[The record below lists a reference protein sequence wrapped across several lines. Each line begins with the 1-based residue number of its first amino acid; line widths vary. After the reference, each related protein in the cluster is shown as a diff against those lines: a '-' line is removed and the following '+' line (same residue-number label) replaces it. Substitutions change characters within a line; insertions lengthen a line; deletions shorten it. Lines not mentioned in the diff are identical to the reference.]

1 MPGSLDAYDLSEAVD
16 YHYGRFPPTELDLA
30 RLIEPLARA
39 QDAISRYD
47 QMLVSL
53 PNSELLLA
61 PLRQNEAVISSRMEG
76 TISTVDEVMIYQA
89 DNEDAATASPAR
101 HDVVE
106 VALYSAVLRRAQEAV
121 AAGQPIGEALIKT
134 AHRILL
140 SYGRGASKSPGQ
152 YKTEQNY
159 IGDDRRKIIHFKPI
173 NPLQLQPAM
182 EALLRFIDEKPM
194 LHLFAVGVAHVEFE
208 ALHPF
213 NDGNGRIGR
222 LLITL
227 LLWKYGLIHKP
238 HFYVSAFLEEHKEE
252 YLSRMRAVSRDG
264 DWTGWVAFFLRA
276 IASQS
281 DGNLTIARRITTLYD
296 EMKGRFREISGSKW
310 HIAAQDY
317 VFENP
322 VFKNHQLIKR
332 SGMPKHVATRITRL
346 LHEGG
351 LLTELRPARGRRGA
365 LFMFEPLMRIV
376 RA

>member
-1 MPGSLDAYDLSEAVD
+1 MTAPSPPAPRQARSRATADSLLKATFELLSESGLEGAVIPRIAERAGVSAANI
-16 YHYGRFPPTELDLA
+16 YRRFADKDALVRATMLQALRASNAANEAVLA
-30 RLIEPLARA
+30 RLLVRATLAASARRLMALLIEQYR
-39 QDAISRYD
+39 S
-47 QMLVSL
+47 
-53 PNSELLLA
+53 
-61 PLRQNEAVISSRMEG
+61 
-76 TISTVDEVMIYQA
+76 
-89 DNEDAATASPAR
+89 
-101 HDVVE
+101 
-106 VALYSAVLRRAQEAV
+106 
-121 AAGQPIGEALIKT
+121 QPRLM
-134 AHRILL
+134 R
-140 SYGRGASKSPGQ
+140 
-152 YKTEQNY
+152 
-159 IGDDRRKIIHFKPI
+159 
-173 NPLQLQPAM
+173 
-182 EALLRFIDEKPM
+182 ALLRFIDEKPM